1 MNIEPPVSVNGPPP
15 GSPQNHALPE
25 QDVVELFFPQPA
37 GKREGPL
44 RIACVLLAYA
54 LVAAGAGTLVMMY
67 AVCFAAKGPACHAYW
82 ERLSPG
88 RTGIGERGWSL
99 LVAFVFTLSFISLLW
114 ALGELCTMLLDC
126 RRSARLR
133 TRVREVLDGVTT
145 RSQAALKM
153 HAGLGRVMHLVHDAS
168 LAVRLSFECISY
180 RLSDG
185 TYVLSDASG
194 VVEPDEITVVMGPSG
209 CGKSTLLSLL
219 SGKLRPTRGTI
230 FLNGKPGSV
239 REMYK
244 LIGFVPQEDVMLTSL
259 TVMELLWFSAICRLP
274 RDLPR
279 ATLNAWVHMVLDL
292 LRLAQ
297 HRHKRIGD
305 AQRRGLSGGQRK
317 RVNVAIELVADPS
330 LIFLDEPT
338 SGLDS
343 TAALELMQCLH
354 RLSSHGVAVCAV
366 IHQPRVAVFELA
378 HSLLLLGGTGKTVY
392 MGPTLQALAYFQSLG
407 FVFSTRENVAD
418 QLLDVV
424 SGALQS
430 TQQDMSPLNVC
441 WNAARQRY
449 ARDDHGLS
457 GCGSSSGGGGV
468 SVGVGV
474 GVGGARAIS
483 GAPVVSSTSSSP
495 TDRAACALAEWGVE
509 VSPSELEGRSGGA
522 ASGSGGEARRGER
535 GHRRHPSSGNGVGML
550 GKWLRDGEGPTR
562 TDLRLK
568 HDGGRKTAR
577 MVRQVSLFV
586 WRSFVQLERGAVNIV
601 RDLFIIVVAG
611 LLLGFLFE
619 GTLEKVRCDEG
630 FLRPLVGR
638 QFEDPLGR
646 YRFNFTQ
653 AHADNWGAA
662 CREQLWEKRSWFA
675 RPAWFCASE
684 LFAPFADLFPD
695 QALEIEVDQF
705 MGVRMGYAQALTLS
719 LLAMA
724 IVSIQVS
731 LNLFGAERPVFWR
744 ESRHF
749 SIAAYTLGKNL
760 AFLPLT
766 LAYPFFFLLFFFQ
779 LLRPYAPF
787 HAFYVVFLLVEWAGE
802 GVGQLISLQLNA
814 SRQLAGG
821 IAALIFTVL
830 TGSFPLL
837 SSLGL
842 GFEIISYTSFCRW
855 GMQAL
860 LSLEFTPWY
869 VGNGGAYQDGTLP
882 GGHGFRGCCRQSL
895 NDTIDIFLSAT
906 PLPSTCEASCV
917 GVHSF
922 ECTGYTGTMPTSNMS
937 VYNVLAGAYGYVS
950 TPLAWWYPGTSGYP
964 DVFPLYPTPQVGDAL
979 VEPPVNY
986 TSGDMRF
993 SQTSLLMLLAIG
1005 VVARFLVYLTLRVSD
1020 RKKRR

>member
-1 MNIEPPVSVNGPPP
+1 MPVIFKASFDKANRTSVNG
-15 GSPQNHALPE
+15 
-25 QDVVELFFPQPA
+25 V
-37 GKREGPL
+37 
-44 RIACVLLAYA
+44 
-54 LVAAGAGTLVMMY
+54 
-67 AVCFAAKGPACHAYW
+67 
-82 ERLSPG
+82 
-88 RTGIGERGWSL
+88 
-99 LVAFVFTLSFISLLW
+99 
-114 ALGELCTMLLDC
+114 
-126 RRSARLR
+126 
-133 TRVREVLDGVTT
+133 
-145 RSQAALKM
+145 
-153 HAGLGRVMHLVHDAS
+153 
-168 LAVRLSFECISY
+168 
-180 RLSDG
+180 
-185 TYVLSDASG
+185 
-194 VVEPDEITVVMGPSG
+194 
-209 CGKSTLLSLL
+209 
-219 SGKLRPTRGTI
+219 
-230 FLNGKPGSV
+230 
-239 REMYK
+239 
-244 LIGFVPQEDVMLTSL
+244 
-259 TVMELLWFSAICRLP
+259 
-274 RDLPR
+274 
-279 ATLNAWVHMVLDL
+279 
-292 LRLAQ
+292 
-297 HRHKRIGD
+297 
-305 AQRRGLSGGQRK
+305 
-317 RVNVAIELVADPS
+317 
-330 LIFLDEPT
+330 
-338 SGLDS
+338 
-343 TAALELMQCLH
+343 
-354 RLSSHGVAVCAV
+354 
-366 IHQPRVAVFELA
+366 
-378 HSLLLLGGTGKTVY
+378 
-392 MGPTLQALAYFQSLG
+392 
-407 FVFSTRENVAD
+407 
-418 QLLDVV
+418 
-424 SGALQS
+424 
-430 TQQDMSPLNVC
+430 
-441 WNAARQRY
+441 
-449 ARDDHGLS
+449 
-457 GCGSSSGGGGV
+457 
-468 SVGVGV
+468 
-474 GVGGARAIS
+474 
-483 GAPVVSSTSSSP
+483 
-495 TDRAACALAEWGVE
+495 
-509 VSPSELEGRSGGA
+509 
-522 ASGSGGEARRGER
+522 R
-535 GHRRHPSSGNGVGML
+535 GHGIDEG
-550 GKWLRDGEGPTR
+550 LR
-562 TDLRLK
+562 
-568 HDGGRKTAR
+568 
-577 MVRQVSLFV
+577 V
-586 WRSFVQLERGAVNIV
+586 
-601 RDLFIIVVAG
+601 
-611 LLLGFLFE
+611 
-619 GTLEKVRCDEG
+619 LEKVRCDEG

-906 PLPSTCEASCV
+906 PLPNTCEASCV

-937 VYNVLAGAYGYVS
+937 VYNVLAGDSTAYGYVS

-979 VEPPVNY
+979 VEPPENY
-986 TSGDMRF
+986 TSGDVRF